1 MARQLAAVARD
12 GPGLR
17 DGLAVHLEERGLAE
31 GRHAGLHPGLAV
43 SDDLVL
49 EVHLQV

>member
-17 DGLAVHLEERGLAE
+17 DGLAVHLEERGLTE
-31 GRHAGLHPGLAV
+31 GRHARLHPSLAV
-43 SDDLVL
+43 SYDPVL
-49 EVHLQV
+49 EIHLQF